1 MIKKQTLSKQQSI
14 YVGTQI
20 VEFSWF
26 KQHEIIYEQPTNQ
39 WKQLIFDNLEWFL
52 ILLLLIYCI
61 TFYFLYYAFSKKT
74 TSMVVNVRKESLA
87 SDDMQNSV
95 GLSTEQNELPKKH
108 STSSTES
115 SPRQNI
121 FTSSQDLVSDIKQ
134 LNKRKLTDISQDR
147 EVQLNWE
154 KNETDNNIVYREKN
168 KDIYQ
173 FEDYDIQQKFM
184 KSNEKLKNQKTSHTI
199 EQNSEREQTH
209 KIQQTFPDWSQYLE
223 NGKFEKLYA
232 SPTVIGNGA
241 FGEVYKC
248 QKIVDLKQYAV
259 KRIIFKVQN
268 EINLRDHPIFREIN
282 GLQEINHKNI
292 VRYYTSWIQEL
303 STEMIAQI
311 TKLHDIVTEKQQE
324 MQDNVSMDLFQTQI
338 LDDISHLNDCV
349 QIVGGSGTENDQQI
363 QTNSQ
368 NTKIKRNF
376 KPSDFS
382 SQIQTL
388 MRKFHYNPNQ
398 KDEQY
403 QLFMLFIEME
413 LCDFTLK
420 DFIENVDRKKDQ
432 KLIKSIFKQIIE
444 GVVYMH
450 NQQFIHRDLKPQNI
464 FINSKKEVKIGV
476 LGLCNNRIN
485 QGEGELFET
494 NIEYINNAGTSI
506 YKAPEVKEGQ
516 YGSASDIYALGI
528 IFFEMLWKIQTNS
541 EKLQLIQN
549 LTQDYKLPPDL
560 ISDYTIDSELI
571 LRMVSL
577 NPDSRPNAL
586 QIFEALNN
594 SN

>member
-39 WKQLIFDNLEWFL
+39 WKQLMFDNLEWFL

-61 TFYFLYYAFSKKT
+61 TFYILYKAFSKKAT
-74 TSMVVNVRKESLA
+74 NMVVNVRKESLA
-87 SDDMQNSV
+87 SDDMQNSLA
-95 GLSTEQNELPKKH
+95 LSTEQNELPKKD

-121 FTSSQDLVSDIKQ
+121 YASNQDIVSDIKQ
-134 LNKRKLTDISQDR
+134 SNKRKLTDISQDR
-147 EVQLNWE
+147 EEQLNLE
-154 KNETDNNIVYREKN
+154 KNETDNNFVHREKN
-168 KDIYQ
+168 KDLYQ
-173 FEDYDIQQKFM
+173 FEDYVIQQKFM
-184 KSNEKLKNQKTSHTI
+184 KSNEKCKNLKTSNNI
-199 EQNSEREQTH
+199 EQNSGRKQTH
-209 KIQQTFPDWSQYLE
+209 RIQQTNPDWSQYLE

-232 SPTVIGNGA
+232 SPTVLGNGA

-259 KRIIFKVQN
+259 KRIFFKVQN

-303 STEMIAQI
+303 STEMIEEI
-311 TKLHDIVTEKQQE
+311 TKLHDLVTEKQQE
-324 MQDNVSMDLFQTQI
+324 MQNNVFIDQLQSQNTDE
-338 LDDISHLNDCV
+338 ISHLNDCV
-349 QIVGGSGTENDQQI
+349 QIVGDSGTENDKQI
-363 QTNSQ
+363 QTNSK
-368 NTKIKRNF
+368 NSKTKRNLI
-376 KPSDFS
+376 PSDFS
-382 SQIQTL
+382 SQIQAL
-388 MRKFHYNPNQ
+388 MRKFHFNPNQ
-398 KDEQY
+398 NDEQY

-420 DFIENVDRKKDQ
+420 DFIENIDRKKDQ

-476 LGLCNNRIN
+476 LGLCNNQIN
-485 QGEGELFET
+485 QGEEQAFET
-494 NIEYINNAGTSI
+494 NLEYINNSGTSI
-506 YKAPEVKEGQ
+506 YMAPEVKGGQ
-516 YGSASDIYALGI
+516 FGSAADIYALGI
-528 IFFEMLWKIQTNS
+528 ILFEMLWKFQTNS
-541 EKLQLIQN
+541 EKLKLIQN
-549 LTQDYKLPPDL
+549 LTQDYKLPQQL
-560 ISDYTIDSELI
+560 FNDYPSEFELI
-571 LRMVSL
+571 INMVSEYPERRPTAMQIIESL
-577 NPDSRPNAL
+577 N
-586 QIFEALNN
+586 ELN
-594 SN
+594 